1 MNTKCLPCRRAGTRI
16 KKVNEHFWECSGER
30 NGVSIWCNTIDRL
43 LPEPHTQSLKVWLK
57 ERMKRMRRSL
67 LLQKPQCLMT
77 WRDALMMAAKTA
89 EINDSSS
96 TGLKSITATPRA
108 PAQIQTPPTAFPA
121 NKIISLTY
129 LLFNKIISLTYLL
142 FNKIISLTYLLFN
155 KALKHVIYH
164 RSCFIYKSLVEC
176 SSKVFLMSLVS
187 EHSMNVYKILKW
199 NVLLTFT

>member
-77 WRDALMMAAKTA
+77 WRNALMMAAKTA

-96 TGLKSITATPRA
+96 TGIKSITATPRA
-108 PAQIQTPPTAFPA
+108 PAQIQPPNFSQHILTQDPTYFMMSCGAT
-121 NKIISLTY
+121 SLSTFWHRTQRTSWCHAEQ
-129 LLFNKIISLTYLL
+129 LLS
-142 FNKIISLTYLLFN
+142 
-155 KALKHVIYH
+155 A
-164 RSCFIYKSLVEC
+164 
-176 SSKVFLMSLVS
+176 
-187 EHSMNVYKILKW
+187 HSDTGP
-199 NVLLTFT
+199 NVLHDVMRCNFSQHILTQDPTSFMMSCGATSLSTFWHRT